1 MSSPSL
7 ATAKPLAPAPAS
19 SQKRSKRPAAK
30 KWETPVATGPTWHRN
45 SDGSWVLPERTLGWE
60 VLAWTAEYL
69 RQPDGPNA
77 GQQWRYTDEQARF
90 ILWWFAVDEHGRFV
104 YRYGMLRRVKGWGK
118 DPVGATLCAIE
129 FVGPCRFAGWDADHL
144 PVAAAHPAA
153 WVLTA
158 AVAKDQTRNT
168 MTLFPGLFTDSAIK
182 DFGIDLGKELIYARQ
197 GRCRLESVTSSPR
210 ALEGPRSS
218 FTLKNETQHWLK
230 TNEGHAMAEVI
241 ARNSTKSRDGASR
254 VLAISNAHEPGEDSD
269 AEHDYEAWLAVEAGK
284 STGAGFLYDS
294 VEAAAG
300 INLDIEL
307 QLRAGL
313 RAAKGDSIWL
323 DEDRHVEEIHDPRNS
338 RSLSRR
344 FYLNQI
350 VAPEDSWIVPAQWD
364 LLAKPRDVEVKTR
377 IVIGVDG
384 ARFEDALGIVA
395 TDVATGY
402 QWPLGV
408 WEKPEHA
415 DDEYEHPMDE
425 VDGVMVDAFERY
437 DVWRVYIDPGSQ
449 LGNITPL
456 LEKWQGRWGQK
467 RVLPWLMNRLRQ
479 TAIACANYSAAVS
492 TGTMSHSGH
501 ETMSRHVKNAV
512 RRRIQMYDDDGR
524 ALYVISKDRPG
535 SPRKIDLA
543 AAAVLSWEAFGDCI
557 AAGKTAKEPPA
568 RTYTF

>member
-1 MSSPSL
+1 LAPPRPSS
-7 ATAKPLAPAPAS
+7 AKRAKPKPRAVG
-19 SQKRSKRPAAK
+19 
-30 KWETPVATGPTWHRN
+30 KWATPVAIGPTWQR
-45 SDGSWVLPERTLGWE
+45 DAGGGWLLPERTLGWE

-77 GQQWRYTDEQARF
+77 GQSWRYTDEQARF
-90 ILWWFAVDEHGRFV
+90 ILWWFAVDAHGRFV

-118 DPVGATLCAIE
+118 DPVGATLCAVE
-129 FVGPCRFAGWDADHL
+129 FVGPCRFAGWDADGDAV
-144 PVAAAHPAA
+144 VAPHPAA

-168 MTLFPGLFTDSAIK
+168 MTLFPGLFTDAAVNEY
-182 DFGIDLGKELIYARQ
+182 GIDLGKEIIYAHQ
-197 GRCRLESVTSSPR
+197 GRCRLEAVTSSPR
-210 ALEGPRSS
+210 ALEGPRST

-230 TNEGHAMAEVI
+230 NNEGHDMAEVI
-241 ARNSTKSRDGASR
+241 ARNSTKSRDGSAR

-269 AEHDYEAWLAVEAGK
+269 AEHDYEAWLAVKSGK
-284 STGAGFLYDS
+284 SSGAGFLYDS
-294 VEAAAG
+294 IEAQPGVDLA
-300 INLDIEL
+300 NDL

-313 RAAKGDSIWL
+313 RAAKGDSVWL
-323 DEDRHVEEIHDPRNS
+323 DEDRHVEEILDPRNS

-350 VAPEDSWIVPAQWD
+350 VAPEDVWISEEEWD
-364 LLAKPRDVEVKTR
+364 AVAKPRQVAPKTR

-395 TDVATGY
+395 TDVTSGY

-425 VDGVMVDAFERY
+425 VDGVMVDAFDRY

-467 RVLPWLMNRLRQ
+467 RVLPWYMNRLRQ
-479 TAIACANYSAAVS
+479 TAIACANYAAAVR
-492 TGTMSHSGH
+492 TAALTHDGNPTMAS
-501 ETMSRHVKNAV
+501 HVKNAV
-512 RRRIQMYDDDGR
+512 RKKLQMYDDDSKP
-524 ALYVISKDRPG
+524 LYVIYKDRPG
-535 SPRKIDLA
+535 SPRKIDLGA
-543 AAAVLSWEAFGDCI
+543 AGVLSWEAFGDCV
-557 AAGKTAKEPPA
+557 AAGKARNKPA
-568 RTYTF
+568 PRTYTF